1 LPEILYER
9 PRLYAKQ
16 EAALFTP
23 KRYSLVEAT
32 TKAGKTVGC
41 IAWQIE
47 EAVLSPA
54 GTQHVWVA
62 PIASQAAIAFQR
74 LKRGLPPGTFVARE
88 TPTPRIDL
96 INDNTIWCKSGD
108 NPDSIYGEDYGSA
121 VIDEASRNKAEVWHA
136 VRSTLTATGGKARLI
151 GNVKGKKNWF
161 YEWCRRAERG
171 EDPNAHYARLT
182 VLDAIEAGVIDQS
195 EVEDAQ
201 RNLPESVFN
210 ELYMAIPSADSG
222 NPFGED
228 HIYACTGFPLA
239 PGPIVAFG
247 IDLAKKFDYL
257 AIVGLNRAGAVAG
270 FWRWQGANWKTSI
283 ASIHEIVGEDTPTLV
298 DSTGLGDPI
307 VEELQI
313 GHGNIRGF
321 NFSNTSK
328 QKIMEGLA
336 VSIQKHETTFP
347 DGPIKTELLN
357 FEFKIMPSGKVTY
370 QAAEG
375 YHDDCVCALALAR
388 EIWSTTQPGANLID
402 FLERSYRPATQE
414 TFAEAVRAVARN
426 ELNDLYLET
435 RARFAAPEL
444 SCAFCAK
451 PVGSARVSDGAN
463 IWHLECSP

>member
-1 LPEILYER
+1 MPEILYER

-16 EAALFTP
+16 EAALFNP
-23 KRYSLVEAT
+23 KRWGLIEAT

-41 IAWQIE
+41 ITWQIE
-47 EAVLSPA
+47 QAVQSAP
-54 GTQHVWVA
+54 GTQHLWVA

-74 LKRGLPPGTFVARE
+74 LKRGLPPGTFTARE

-121 VIDEASRNKAEVWHA
+121 VIDEATRCKGEVWYA
-136 VRSTLTATGGKARLI
+136 VRSTLTATEGPARLI
-151 GNVKGKKNWF
+151 ANVKGKKNWF

-182 VLDAIEAGVIDQS
+182 VLDAIEAGVIAET
-195 EVEDAQ
+195 EVEDAR

-228 HIYACTGFPLA
+228 HIYACAGFPLA
-239 PGPIVAFG
+239 PGPIIAFG
-247 IDLAKKFDYL
+247 IDLAKKADYL
-257 AIVGLNRAGAVAG
+257 VIVGLNKTGAVAG
-270 FWRWQGANWKTSI
+270 FWRWQGKTWKNSI
-283 ASIHEIVGEDTPTLV
+283 EDIHAIVGEDTPTLV

-307 VEELQI
+307 VEELQV
-313 GHGNIRGF
+313 GHGNVRGF

-357 FEFKIMPSGKVTY
+357 FEFKIMPQTGRVFY

-375 YHDDCVCALALAR
+375 YSDDCVCALALAR
-388 EIWSTTQPGANLID
+388 EIWSTTQPGANIVA
-402 FLERSYRPATQE
+402 FLERNFKPEPGAQV
-414 TFAEAVRAVARN
+414 AVLPARN

-444 SCAFCAK
+444 ACAFCAK

-463 IWHLECSP
+463 LWHLECSP